1 MGGGACCPLS
11 EGSTRAWEK
20 PNSKAKYLLTAS
32 NVHVRIHDL
41 YSHIQ
46 YIAHRYDEDDDDD
59 NEEGDEEEDEDED
72 DHHDEDDENADEE
85 DDDDEDDFKD
95 DEEEFFIF
103 GVRSPNGTSSVTAML
118 IWWRGKHWWGMEKS
132 QLSQKNAWRLMAVAA
147 EVFIDTVTCHGDS
160 LADWN

>member
-1 MGGGACCPLS
+1 MLS
-11 EGSTRAWEK
+11 AVRRQYESVREA
-20 PNSKAKYLLTAS
+20 NSKAKYLLTAS
-32 NVHVRIHDL
+32 NVHVRIHGL

-72 DHHDEDDENADEE
+72 DHHDEDDEKADEE

-118 IWWRGKHWWGMEKS
+118 I
-132 QLSQKNAWRLMAVAA
+132 
-147 EVFIDTVTCHGDS
+147 
-160 LADWN
+160 